1 MSCFFSR
8 LDWDE
13 SEPKE
18 FPDESASIPDG
29 WLETESA
36 MIPDPAAV
44 KPADWK
50 EIIFNQK
57 IQFKFFSL

>member
-44 KPADWK
+44 KPADW
-50 EIIFNQK
+50 
-57 IQFKFFSL
+57 

>member
-1 MSCFFSR
+1 MIILLIFILMSCFFSR

-44 KPADWK
+44 KPADW
-50 EIIFNQK
+50 
-57 IQFKFFSL
+57 